1 MTEEQ
6 RRKQKRRLE
15 AVTDAEWEAAMKRL
29 ADYITWVLRGRTAY
43 GAHSEKELG
52 AKAVTFYMQEAYLK
66 LAEYV
71 WEWKEEHT
79 LEEQLMRIASSL
91 IQKREEKYKRGTLS
105 SQLIVKSEKI
115 KVDEIIPWGLEPE
128 EERLLDVAYEKAEK
142 AVKGDAE
149 LERFLEAIEQCRTCK
164 EMCEYLGCDINTIYN
179 TKKRFVRRLKA
190 NTNDHE

>member
-1 MTEEQ
+1 MDEET
-6 RRKQKRRLE
+6 RKRQKRRLE
-15 AVTDAEWEAAMKRL
+15 AVTDGEWERAMRTL
-29 ADYITWVLRGRTAY
+29 SDYVTWVLRGRTAY

-91 IQKREEKYKRGTLS
+91 IQKREEKYQRKALGITEIRIDGTTENWLRG
-105 SQLIVKSEKI
+105 
-115 KVDEIIPWGLEPE
+115 GLEPE

-149 LERFLEAIEQCRTCK
+149 LEKFLEAIEQCRTCK
-164 EMCEYLGCDINTIYN
+164 EMCTYLSVDITAIYN
-179 TKKRFVRRLKA
+179 MKKRFVRRLK
-190 NTNDHE
+190 TVQDV

>member
-1 MTEEQ
+1 M
-6 RRKQKRRLE
+6 
-15 AVTDAEWEAAMKRL
+15 TDAEWEAAMKRL

-91 IQKREEKYKRGTLS
+91 IQKREEKYQRKALGITEIRIDGTTESWLRG
-105 SQLIVKSEKI
+105 
-115 KVDEIIPWGLEPE
+115 GLEPE

-164 EMCEYLGCDINTIYN
+164 EMCTYLSVDITAIYN
-179 TKKRFVRRLKA
+179 MKKRFVRRLK
-190 NTNDHE
+190 TVQDV

>member
-1 MTEEQ
+1 MDEET
-6 RRKQKRRLE
+6 RKRQKRRLE

-91 IQKREEKYKRGTLS
+91 IQKREEKYQRKALGITEIRIDGTTESWLRG
-105 SQLIVKSEKI
+105 
-115 KVDEIIPWGLEPE
+115 GLEPE

-164 EMCEYLGCDINTIYN
+164 EMCTYLSVDITAIYN
-179 TKKRFVRRLKA
+179 MKKRFVRRLK
-190 NTNDHE
+190 TVQDV

>member
-91 IQKREEKYKRGTLS
+91 IQKREEKYQRNALGITEIRIDGTTENWLRG
-105 SQLIVKSEKI
+105 
-115 KVDEIIPWGLEPE
+115 GLEPE
-128 EERLLDVAYEKAEK
+128 EERLLDIAYEKAEK

>member
-1 MTEEQ
+1 MDEET
-6 RRKQKRRLE
+6 RKRQKRRLE
-15 AVTDAEWEAAMKRL
+15 AVTDGEWERAMRTL
-29 ADYITWVLRGRTAY
+29 SDYVTWVLRGRTAY

-91 IQKREEKYKRGTLS
+91 IQKREEKYQRKALGITEIRIDGTTENWLRG
-105 SQLIVKSEKI
+105 
-115 KVDEIIPWGLEPE
+115 GLEPE
-128 EERLLDVAYEKAEK
+128 EERLLDVAYEKAEN

>member
-6 RRKQKRRLE
+6 RRIQKKRLE

-91 IQKREEKYKRGTLS
+91 IQKREEKYQRKALGITEIRIDGTTESWLRG
-105 SQLIVKSEKI
+105 
-115 KVDEIIPWGLEPE
+115 GLEPE